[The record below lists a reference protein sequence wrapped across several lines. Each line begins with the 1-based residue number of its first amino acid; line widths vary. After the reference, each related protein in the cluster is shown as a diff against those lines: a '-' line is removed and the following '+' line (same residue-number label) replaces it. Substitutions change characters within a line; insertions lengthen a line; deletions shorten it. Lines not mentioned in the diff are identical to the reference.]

1 MKLTKKD
8 RIRNAVCAAVS
19 ILAFL
24 TIWQLATMFSHLGEL
39 IPSPIEV
46 VQYLFTV
53 DKIGRR
59 TFLQHWQSRK
69 RETLTHPFLEEKLP
83 WGLVPYVQS
92 LPLARY
98 LRGDLDAYP
107 PFLWK

>member
-59 TFLQHWQSRK
+59 TFLQHSLVSLSRV
-69 RETLTHPFLEEKLP
+69 LIAYSAAC
-83 WGLVPYVQS
+83 VPPRRAS
-92 LPLARY
+92 PTPCWPLCAACRASAR
-98 LRGDLDAYP
+98 
-107 PFLWK
+107 